1 MRQGEAS
8 FNLRGKYCKE
18 AYITRKTQKM
28 TYQFDD
34 EETLGKAIESAKP
47 FCKLTKKMDV
57 PEEKYIV
64 GDFEDFD
71 KYPGLVGRKWSRLCG
86 FTFKSKNGEYF
97 QFVYVPK
104 LKGTLSRNQK
114 ALSGWYCWTLFSK
127 DAANKQVTSIEE
139 MHRKFGFDI
148 NKFVHSD
155 YFDKWVAVFKSN
167 INYALDNQV
176 KELLSRPENAFN
188 DYKELVRYVQ
198 AVRDSIAK
206 IDEVKQFVTPE
217 TKYDDRGAPDYAKGS
232 APKIGH
238 AKIAYNADK
247 TYDLR
252 NTSQMSQE
260 ELKKKAAIEKIV
272 QRLNAKKDEPIE
284 EQPGQQVVEPK
295 MSKKKEY
302 IRVDPSLKYKFGGGR
317 TKKADS
323 EIFDKYDDYDNDDF
337 R

>member
-1 MRQGEAS
+1 
-8 FNLRGKYCKE
+8 
-18 AYITRKTQKM
+18 M

-71 KYPGLVGRKWSRLCG
+71 KYPGLAGRKWSRLCG
-86 FTFKSKNGEYF
+86 FTFKSKNGDYF

-127 DAANKQVTSIEE
+127 DSANKQVTSIEE

-176 KELLSRPENAFN
+176 KELLSRPKSTFN

-198 AVRDSIAK
+198 AVKDSIAK

-217 TKYDDRGAPDYAKGS
+217 TKYDDSGAPDYAKGS

-252 NTSQMSQE
+252 NTSQVSQD
-260 ELKKKAAIEKIV
+260 ELKRKEAIEKIAK
-272 QRLNAKKDEPIE
+272 RLNAQAKKEEPTVE
-284 EQPGQQVVEPK
+284 EPEQKTVEPK
-295 MSKKKEY
+295 TTKKKEY
-302 IRVDPSLKYKFGGGR
+302 VKYDPSLKHKFGGGR
-317 TKKADS
+317 TNKADA